1 MNEIKDNLR
10 AELLERL
17 HRIAAGGDTERD
29 HCDADEVLCELL
41 IHLGY
46 KDIVD
51 AWEEVDK
58 WYA

>member
-1 MNEIKDNLR
+1 MSEVKDEMR
-10 AELLERL
+10 AEILERL
-17 HRIAAGGDTERD
+17 RRIAAGGDTEMD
-29 HCDADEVLCELL
+29 HHDADEVLCELL

-51 AWEEVDK
+51 AWAKVDK